1 MPSRGVLY
9 YSDNALRIRLS
20 VTCKKYIARS
30 GLPVTSVTLKPTNFG
45 RNIVL
50 PLERS
55 YKTMYCQILT
65 GLEAM
70 KEDIVYFCEH
80 DVLYHPRHF
89 EFIPEKDDTYYY
101 NGNYWFLRMTDGFAL
116 HYNVSPLSGLVVY
129 REPAIIHFRERL
141 QWVFEHGF
149 GMVLGFEPFT
159 HKRIKWENWYNF
171 EVFLP
176 EFPNVDLCYGGNLTK
191 KRWHQRSFIRK
202 PKFWEE
208 SDIHHIPGWPD
219 LPQIVAPFFPMS

>member
-30 GLPVTSVTLKPTNFG
+30 GLPITSVTLKPTNFG

-70 KEDIVYFCEH
+70 KEEEALAHRDKVGIWRYGDCG
-80 DVLYHPRHF
+80 DS
-89 EFIPEKDDTYYY
+89 DDDE
-101 NGNYWFLRMTDGFAL
+101 RR
-116 HYNVSPLSGLVVY
+116 P
-129 REPAIIHFRERL
+129 PANA
-141 QWVFEHGF
+141 W
-149 GMVLGFEPFT
+149 
-159 HKRIKWENWYNF
+159 KR
-171 EVFLP
+171 
-176 EFPNVDLCYGGNLTK
+176 
-191 KRWHQRSFIRK
+191 
-202 PKFWEE
+202 
-208 SDIHHIPGWPD
+208 
-219 LPQIVAPFFPMS
+219 